1 MYLVYLYSGRP
12 GGEGADARFE
22 SDGWSA
28 PAVASLRG
36 TWVGA
41 LGGEPRPLASM
52 ADALLYV
59 GPSQALEIEEASASS
74 FDAAY
79 LAELDRRSAIEWGD
93 PTRARHF
100 LGLPPKP

>member
-1 MYLVYLYSGRP
+1 
-12 GGEGADARFE
+12 
-22 SDGWSA
+22 
-28 PAVASLRG
+28 
-36 TWVGA
+36 
-41 LGGEPRPLASM
+41 M